1 MFEASTQVEFARL
14 PRIGSAIPR
23 ISLLFSRRKLG
34 NPRLM
39 IMDKWLVPREW
50 FTYAVLQLDLA
61 LNAKSFIL
69 ENLDY
74 FAVYVVPSM
83 LD

>member
-1 MFEASTQVEFARL
+1 MFDASKQMELARL

-23 ISLLFSRRKLG
+23 ISLLSSRRKLG

-39 IMDKWLVPREW
+39 QKILKTLFKARLRIMDKWLVPREW

-61 LNAKSFIL
+61 
-69 ENLDY
+69 
-74 FAVYVVPSM
+74 V
-83 LD
+83 

>member
-34 NPRLM
+34 IPRLM
-39 IMDKWLVPREW
+39 QKILKTLFKAWLRIMDKWLVPREW
-50 FTYAVLQLDLA
+50 FTYTVLQLDLA
-61 LNAKSFIL
+61 
-69 ENLDY
+69 
-74 FAVYVVPSM
+74 V
-83 LD
+83 